1 VVRSAGTEISR
12 SIQQIPGEAHEARG
26 DHPDVGILRGGL
38 VTLCSIRGMKIIDAP
53 ITVLELASMAE
64 AGFGDL
70 VKAVVD
76 VQRVIM
82 AVDGE
87 LHSDE
92 EALLLENGSQQDHLW
107 GINLYPALAPA
118 DFIEFDSLIN
128 IRPSRGNRSRGVDDP
143 DLRERIVRI
152 VDPLVL
158 P

>member
-1 VVRSAGTEISR
+1 
-12 SIQQIPGEAHEARG
+12 
-26 DHPDVGILRGGL
+26 
-38 VTLCSIRGMKIIDAP
+38 MKIIDVP
-53 ITVLELASMAE
+53 ITVMELASMAE

-76 VQRVIM
+76 VERGIM

-92 EALLLENGSQQDHLW
+92 EALLLENGSRQDNLW

-118 DFIEFDSLIN
+118 DFIEFDSMIN
-128 IRPSRGNRSRGVDDP
+128 IRPSQGNRSRGVDDP
-143 DLRERIVRI
+143 DLRERIVGV
-152 VDPLVL
+152 VDSLVV